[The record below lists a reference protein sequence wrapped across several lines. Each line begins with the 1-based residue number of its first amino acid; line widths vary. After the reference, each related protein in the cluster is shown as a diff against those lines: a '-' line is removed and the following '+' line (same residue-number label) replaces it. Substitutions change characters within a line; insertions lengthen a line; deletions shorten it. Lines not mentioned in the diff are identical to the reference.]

1 MKKILGISLFL
12 FLVIFAC
19 GCGTGY
25 VMSGAVTNETNAKN
39 YYQFAAFKGT
49 YTFDKSF
56 SEDTKVRI
64 VTYTEKEEVMKI
76 YIKQNGEVVK
86 ELDVSKDNNG
96 TYYVDLVKGD
106 YEFSF
111 SSSVTYKAELTF
123 DWKGE

>member
-1 MKKILGISLFL
+1 
-12 FLVIFAC
+12 
-19 GCGTGY
+19 
-25 VMSGAVTNETNAKN
+25 
-39 YYQFAAFKGT
+39 
-49 YTFDKSF
+49 
-56 SEDTKVRI
+56 
-64 VTYTEKEEVMKI
+64 MKI